1 MIQTKN
7 LTTHVIRNEEEGID
21 LLMKGNHIKK
31 VSSTLLNQ
39 SSSRSHCIFV
49 INVQGK
55 NLVSGMGFVSKLN
68 LVDLAGSERLSK
80 SQVEGNLLCETKA
93 INLSLSYLEQVI
105 IALNDRQ
112 KERRRGEKENRERE
126 REKERGKIHV
136 PYRNSLMTT
145 ILKDSL
151 GGNCKTVMIATIS
164 IELENIDET
173 ISTLRFSQRVGQL
186 ENEVVRNE
194 KENFEGKCRGLE
206 RENEELRRV
215 VKEQEGLIAR
225 LNLTLPLAQSQQS

>member
-1 MIQTKN
+1 
-7 LTTHVIRNEEEGID
+7 
-21 LLMKGNHIKK
+21 MKGNHIKK

-112 KERRRGEKENRERE
+112 KERRRGEKENRERCGE

-206 RENEELRRV
+206 KENEELRRV

-225 LNLTLPLAQSQQS
+225 LNLNLTLPLAQSQS